1 MNMLHGL
8 KRIFF
13 GQPDHTYTVTGLADD
28 YLDEA
33 SLDELVDYNLTL
45 GATID
50 ALRER
55 RRKVKAVI
63 DARIAERDAKKD

>member
-1 MNMLHGL
+1 MLHGL

-13 GQPDHTYTVTGLADD
+13 GQPDHVYTATELADD

-45 GATID
+45 GADID

>member
-1 MNMLHGL
+1 MLHGL

-13 GQPDHTYTVTGLADD
+13 GQPGHTYTATELADD

-45 GATID
+45 GATVD

-55 RRKVKAVI
+55 RRKVRAVI

>member
-1 MNMLHGL
+1 MLHGL

-13 GQPDHTYTVTGLADD
+13 GQPDHTYTPTGLTDEGLA
-28 YLDEA
+28 EA
-33 SLDELVDYNLTL
+33 SLEELVDHSLTL

-50 ALRER
+50 ALREQ

>member
-1 MNMLHGL
+1 MLHGL

-13 GQPDHTYTVTGLADD
+13 GQPDHTYTPTGLT
-28 YLDEA
+28 DEDLAGA
-33 SLDELVDYNLTL
+33 SLEELVDHSLTL

-50 ALRER
+50 ELRER
-55 RRKVKAVI
+55 RRKVKTHI